1 MRRPIQN
8 AALSPGP
15 SGPKN
20 RGRTLAAA
28 SLTERLICGYVDKTL
43 MLYSTRVNFRGNKT
57 TRNSFILF
65 HFSLALS
72 SYTLDYVA
80 TCRHCAIT
88 NQAARLWLSR
98 LSQLSRRRRR
108 PAFCLSVS
116 LRYHSDTKHSAVVPR
131 RHDIDTGN
139 GQSRM
144 RAEVV
149 AYTLCTAARQA
160 LYTNTT

>member
-1 MRRPIQN
+1 
-8 AALSPGP
+8 
-15 SGPKN
+15 
-20 RGRTLAAA
+20 
-28 SLTERLICGYVDKTL
+28 
-43 MLYSTRVNFRGNKT
+43 MLYSTRVNFRCNKT
-57 TRNSFILF
+57 TRNRFILF
-65 HFSLALS
+65 HFLLALS

-98 LSQLSRRRRR
+98 LSQLSRRRR

-139 GQSRM
+139 GQSVAHARRGCSVYAM
-144 RAEVV
+144 YSSAASIIYKHNITTLTITKAGKTNTVKRTNVHAGFKFSIVV
-149 AYTLCTAARQA
+149 AFYHR
-160 LYTNTT
+160 